1 MAKTNGL
8 GVRIYANGYDLN
20 TDVNALSGIGQTQT
34 LLECT
39 GLAKSAMQRL
49 TGLRDANLSV
59 NGYFDNAAG
68 MSHDAFKSISA
79 DSEVIVTMGTSRGDN
94 ACGMV
99 SDQGSYNVGR
109 SEGSAITTTVEFSTS
124 NGKGLNWGVVLTDGP
139 EQTDSA
145 AANSAAVDNT
155 SSTSAGAIGIVS
167 VESVASGTA
176 VLKVQHSSDDIT
188 YADLLTF
195 TGATGRTSESISATG
210 TVNRYVRVAS
220 TGTFTDLVFVMQFAR
235 L

>member
-8 GVRIYANGYDLN
+8 GVRIYANGHDLN

-39 GLAKSAMQRL
+39 GLAKSAIQRL
-49 TGLRDANLSV
+49 VGLRDAIISV
-59 NGYFDNAAG
+59 NGYFDNATG
-68 MSHDAFKSISA
+68 MSHDAFESISA
-79 DSEVIVTMGTSRGDN
+79 DSEVIVTMGTSRGDD
-94 ACGMV
+94 AGGMV
-99 SDQGSYNVGR
+99 ADQGSYNIGR
-109 SEGSAITTTVEFSTS
+109 AEGTAITTTVEFSTS
-124 NGKGLNWGVVLTDGP
+124 NGKGLNWGVALTDGP

-155 SSTSAGAIGIVS
+155 SSTSDGAIGIVT

-176 VLKVQHSSDDIT
+176 DIKVQHSADDIT

>member
-8 GVRIYANGYDLN
+8 GVRIYANGHDLN

-39 GLAKSAMQRL
+39 GLAKSAIQRL
-49 TGLRDANLSV
+49 VGLRDAIISV
-59 NGYFDNAAG
+59 NGYFDNATG
-68 MSHDAFKSISA
+68 MSHDAFESISA
-79 DSEVIVTMGTSRGDN
+79 DSEVIVTMGTSRGDD

-99 SDQGSYNVGR
+99 ADQGSYNIGR
-109 SEGSAITTTVEFSTS
+109 AEGSAITTTVEFSTS

-145 AANSAAVDNT
+145 AANSAAVDNA
-155 SSTSAGAIGIVS
+155 SSTSDGAIGIVS
-167 VESVASGTA
+167 IESVASGTA
-176 VLKVQHSSDDIT
+176 DIKVQHSADDIT

>member
-8 GVRIYANGYDLN
+8 GVRIYANGHDLN
-20 TDVNALSGIGQTQT
+20 TDVNAISGIGQTQT
-34 LLECT
+34 LLDVT
-39 GLAKSAMQRL
+39 PLAKSAMERIV
-49 TGLRDANLSV
+49 GLRDAIVSV
-59 NGYFDNAAG
+59 NGYFDNAADF
-68 MSHDAFKSISA
+68 SHDAFKSISA
-79 DSEVIVTMGTSRGDN
+79 DSEVIVTDGTSRGDH

-99 SDQGSYNVGR
+99 ADQGSYGINRG
-109 SEGSAITTTVEFSTS
+109 EGSAITTTVEFSTS

-139 EQTDSA
+139 DQTDAS

-155 SSTSAGAIGIVS
+155 SSTSAGAIGVVS
-167 VESVASGTA
+167 IESVASGTA
-176 VLKVQHSSDDIT
+176 DIKVQHSTDDIT